1 MSDALE
7 QGFND
12 RLESVMAT
20 LDESPENVSPKTEA
34 RDDAPD
40 ETVEQE
46 AEETELP
53 ETEETELSETDD
65 RETVIDPPDSWPA
78 DAREKFAAL
87 PSDLKQV
94 IAQREAEQKSAF
106 NRTINEAAEAKR
118 KAESTG
124 QHLAETLNTYL
135 ARVAAFDPILSE
147 GMNTDWTALA
157 KDDPIAWVEKK
168 AAYDQR
174 IQDYSQARAQQ
185 EQLAHGEIVQRK
197 AVESQKLLERIPEWK
212 DQKAYD
218 AERPQILE
226 AGKHYGFTEAELSNV
241 MDHRAVAMLRD
252 AMLYRKGQADK
263 TALEAKKVVPLRGR
277 TQAPGRTVDRAGK
290 QSIMD
295 KISSTTNLH
304 DRAALVASM
313 IGD

>member
-1 MSDALE
+1 MSDE
-7 QGFND
+7 PGFND
-12 RLESVMAT
+12 RLESALAV
-20 LDESPENVSPKTEA
+20 LDESPEDTGAPPETEDA
-34 RDDAPD
+34 PIPQSGDDAP
-40 ETVEQE
+40 EQVEQ
-46 AEETELP
+46 
-53 ETEETELSETDD
+53 ETELSETDD

-94 IAQREAEQKSAF
+94 IAEREAEQKSAF

-157 KDDPIAWVEKK
+157 REDPIAWVERK

-185 EQLAHGEIVQRK
+185 EQLAHAEIVQRK

-218 AERPQILE
+218 ADRPRILE

-263 TALEAKKVVPLRGR
+263 TALEAKKVVPFKGK

-290 QSIMD
+290 QSIID